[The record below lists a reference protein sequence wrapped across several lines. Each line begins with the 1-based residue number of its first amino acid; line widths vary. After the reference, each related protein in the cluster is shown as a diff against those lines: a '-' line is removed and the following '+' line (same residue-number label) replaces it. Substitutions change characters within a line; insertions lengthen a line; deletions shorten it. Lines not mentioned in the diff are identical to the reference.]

1 MTFPW
6 DFGATVKDYCYAY
19 LGDVGRALSKGFK
32 GVERDLSSARIKV
45 HPEVYFSVVAALAL
59 ASALVPV
66 AILVV
71 AVSGAIPLGVL
82 PGGGVPP
89 LVVATFLLPL
99 LVLGGGILFPK
110 IKASNRI
117 SNLKIEIPYA
127 SMYISVM
134 VSGGLS
140 PFESFRRMGKMSL
153 LPNMQEEV
161 DRIETIVMSTGMD
174 PLSAMEQT
182 AKTVEIKEFK
192 ELLLGY
198 ASSVRTGG
206 DTLHYLFNQTHN
218 MFKGLAS
225 TVRAKGET
233 AAMLM
238 EAYTIVGILGVLGLF
253 LVFVVGLS
261 IPTAGVSIG
270 SSTFFLFSFVVL
282 PALSFVFIYLGDII
296 QFNYPLSNWSAY
308 YATIPSIA
316 VGLALATQL
325 VLPFFQN
332 KPLPRLAVALSNA
345 RAMAGMP
352 EGTEACLGI
361 TICLLAVALP
371 SWVADYYF
379 AGRDGNV
386 SEGVTLFLRD
396 MVEVRKSGLSPER
409 CIEALAHR
417 DYMGFTRHL
426 RDIST
431 KMNWGYPLRQI
442 YEELSHKVR
451 NWLALVN
458 LYLLLDTIEVGG
470 GTEESIE
477 TLAEFSEATKLLEK
491 EKRAALMPLIL
502 VPYIGC
508 LLLTGTTLMFLGFF
522 TSSNLGISVAEV
534 SLYRTLLTPLAVHS
548 FTLGL
553 VTGKIVTGRVS
564 AGFKHS
570 ALLSLV
576 STAGVFLVS
585 RFNTG
590 GLI

>member
-1 MTFPW
+1 LTFPW

-182 AKTVEIKEFK
+182 
-192 ELLLGY
+192 
-198 ASSVRTGG
+198 GG

-352 EGTEACLGI
+352 EGTEACRGPPLLG
-361 TICLLAVALP
+361 C
-371 SWVADYYF
+371 
-379 AGRDGNV
+379 R
-386 SEGVTLFLRD
+386 
-396 MVEVRKSGLSPER
+396 
-409 CIEALAHR
+409 
-417 DYMGFTRHL
+417 
-426 RDIST
+426 
-431 KMNWGYPLRQI
+431 
-442 YEELSHKVR
+442 
-451 NWLALVN
+451 
-458 LYLLLDTIEVGG
+458 LLLRREGR
-470 GTEESIE
+470 
-477 TLAEFSEATKLLEK
+477 
-491 EKRAALMPLIL
+491 KR
-502 VPYIGC
+502 V
-508 LLLTGTTLMFLGFF
+508 
-522 TSSNLGISVAEV
+522 
-534 SLYRTLLTPLAVHS
+534 
-548 FTLGL
+548 
-553 VTGKIVTGRVS
+553 
-564 AGFKHS
+564 
-570 ALLSLV
+570 
-576 STAGVFLVS
+576 
-585 RFNTG
+585 
-590 GLI
+590 

>member
-1 MTFPW
+1 LTFPW

>member
-1 MTFPW
+1 MTLPW
-6 DFGATVKDYCYAY
+6 DFGATIKDYCYAS

-45 HPEVYFSVVAALAL
+45 HPEVYFSVVAALAI
-59 ASALVPV
+59 ASALVPA
-66 AILVV
+66 AILAA

-82 PGGGVPP
+82 PGGGVLP
-89 LVVATFLLPL
+89 LVAATFLLPL

-161 DRIETIVMSTGMD
+161 DGIETIVMSTGMD

-522 TSSNLGISVAEV
+522 TSSNLGISVA
-534 SLYRTLLTPLAVHS
+534 
-548 FTLGL
+548 
-553 VTGKIVTGRVS
+553 
-564 AGFKHS
+564 
-570 ALLSLV
+570 
-576 STAGVFLVS
+576 
-585 RFNTG
+585 
-590 GLI
+590 